1 MDVEGAEMSPSDDPF
16 RRGPC
21 QGSEQ
26 EYQLEGEIRQS
37 AGFQGWAR
45 LSGKVKEC

>member
-1 MDVEGAEMSPSDDPF
+1 MDVEGAEMAPSDDPF

-21 QGSEQ
+21 RVRNI
-26 EYQLEGEIRQS
+26 EYQLEGEIRQR

-45 LSGKVKEC
+45 LSG